1 MKIIKI
7 LSDMIEDEIDGALDY
22 ARKACEWK
30 IEQKKLAATMWDLAH
45 EELSHV
51 SRLHDDVVRIIDEYR
66 QEKGKPPADMLAVYE
81 YLHKRHID
89 EVADVRRYLDMYK
102 GM

>member
-30 IEQKKLAATMWDLAH
+30 GEHKKLAATMWDLAQ
-45 EELSHV
+45 EELTHIT
-51 SRLHDDVVRIIDEYR
+51 RLHDDVVRIIEEYR
-66 QEKGKPPADMLAVYE
+66 QEKGEPPADMLAVYE

-102 GM
+102 TM